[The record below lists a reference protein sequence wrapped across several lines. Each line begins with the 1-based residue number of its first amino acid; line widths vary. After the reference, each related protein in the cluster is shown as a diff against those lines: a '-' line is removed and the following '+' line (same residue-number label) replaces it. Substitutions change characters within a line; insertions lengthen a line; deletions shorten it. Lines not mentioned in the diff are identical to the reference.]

1 MPSASIL
8 QFIVIFMLSWQALFR
23 IPNIAVNLLFK
34 FLSILLLKIAKY
46 TKSKVL
52 EDLTDY
58 FPDTLTKALR
68 YQSVSLND
76 FEKFVVCPK
85 CYSTSEILCWR
96 DRFEMLICSLPQT
109 SSRTN
114 ASHLHTPLLKIIK
127 TATKSII
134 HRPRKVYCF
143 RSVVQ
148 LINEIVCRPGIFTLL
163 SHWKDRKVP
172 EGIMTV

>member
-1 MPSASIL
+1 MLKVANKPSASIL
-8 QFIVIFMLSWQALFR
+8 EFIVIFMLSWQALFR

-114 ASHLHTPLLKIIK
+114 ASHLQYPI
-127 TATKSII
+127 TKN
-134 HRPRKVYCF
+134 HQDCNKKY
-143 RSVVQ
+143 
-148 LINEIVCRPGIFTLL
+148 NT
-163 SHWKDRKVP
+163 
-172 EGIMTV
+172 